1 LHVGSMALHNV
12 LRVKRFKNR
21 RSGNSEQPSHRLKQ
35 DDSSI
40 IVISQLQAVVAADGI
55 RAYVPTK
62 WELMSRLRSIVDAAV
77 NWIADNARSF
87 SYLLPDGVELA
98 LYLSLAGY
106 FALQMAQ
113 QQAELAL

>member
-1 LHVGSMALHNV
+1 
-12 LRVKRFKNR
+12 
-21 RSGNSEQPSHRLKQ
+21 
-35 DDSSI
+35 
-40 IVISQLQAVVAADGI
+40 
-55 RAYVPTK
+55 
-62 WELMSRLRSIVDAAV
+62 MSRLRSIVDATV